1 MKRTMNTETIIAA
14 VMSKDLKKMVVAK
27 LEEITGQKA
36 KWNPVPK
43 LYHTVGEIKVTKK
56 EITFPAD
63 TEKKHYDEFI
73 KFLDEIELP
82 YMMVDTEIT
91 LSENDKMVEVE
102 IEKENETMNE
112 YVDKEIKFDIEQ
124 EINEFTQP
132 IGEKKEEKKEKK
144 EKKPSTAKIVNEM
157 IMKVLTGP
165 KSAEAFEVLTD
176 QAKCHELLKIRY
188 AFLKEVTKS
197 HEDRKINGFARYAK
211 KTIEYNGK
219 EFWTC
224 NDLYKRNIAAVEAW
238 AKTMK

>member
-1 MKRTMNTETIIAA
+1 MKRTMNTETTIAC

-43 LYHTVGEIKVTKK
+43 LYHTIGEIKVTKK

-63 TEKKHYDEFI
+63 TEKKHFESFVR
-73 KFLDEIELP
+73 FLDEIELP

-91 LSENDKMVEVE
+91 LSEDDKMVEVE
-102 IEKENETMNE
+102 IEKENEDMNE
-112 YVDKEIKFDIEQ
+112 NIDKEIRFDIEE
-124 EINEFTQP
+124 EIHEFTQP

-144 EKKPSTAKIVNEM
+144 PSTAKIVNEM
-157 IMKVLTGP
+157 ILQVLNGP
-165 KSAEAFEVLTD
+165 KSDEAFEVLID

-188 AFLKEVTKS
+188 AFLKEVTEND
-197 HEDRKINGFARYAK
+197 EDRKINGFARYAK
-211 KTIEYNGK
+211 KVIEYNGK
-219 EFWTC
+219 NFWTC
-224 NDLYKRNIAAVEAW
+224 NDLYKRNIKAVEEW